1 MHKRISRHQV
11 RLGMFIERIEGDW
24 LDHPFWTRR
33 FLLTEYGDLLK
44 LRASNAR
51 AVVIDE
57 SRGLAMPP
65 PPPSPVAE
73 PSAQV
78 PATQA
83 HAPALARSPETVWAE
98 NEIRQCRRA
107 VGRLFAEARMG
118 RGVSMGRC
126 ETIVEGIADALSR
139 NAVALL
145 AITRLK
151 SVDAYTHLH
160 SIAVSALMIHFGRH
174 LGLPTDDVSLL
185 GQAGL
190 LHDIGKMQL
199 PTALLAKSGRL
210 TPLELEQVRSHPRA
224 GYEILR
230 QQAGVPDTVIDVCLH
245 HHERI
250 DGTGYPDALPADAL
264 SRAVRI
270 ASICDVY
277 DAVTSLRPYKK
288 PWRPEDALRRM
299 ACWRGHFDPELLAQ
313 FHACMG
319 YEPTAPVAGDDADAL
334 FAENA
339 YSDPVAA

>member
-1 MHKRISRHQV
+1 
-11 RLGMFIERIEGDW
+11 MFIERIEGDW

-33 FLLTEYGDLLK
+33 FLITEYGDLLK

-57 SRGLAMPP
+57 SRGLSMPP
-65 PPPSPVAE
+65 VPVAAMVE
-73 PSAQV
+73 DA
-78 PATQA
+78 
-83 HAPALARSPETVWAE
+83 APARRAPARAEPAAPRSPETLWAE

-107 VGRLFAEARMG
+107 VGQLFAEARMG

-126 ETIVEGIADALSR
+126 ETIVDGIADALSR
-139 NAVALL
+139 NAAALL

-174 LGLPTDDVSLL
+174 LGLASGEVALL

-199 PTALLAKSGRL
+199 SSAILAKTGGL
-210 TPLELEQVRSHPRA
+210 TPLELEKVRAHPRA
-224 GYEILR
+224 GYEMLR
-230 QQAGVPDTVIDVCLH
+230 REAGVPDMVAEVCLH
-245 HHERI
+245 HHERV
-250 DGTGYPDALPADAL
+250 DGTGYPDGLAAESLGP
-264 SRAVRI
+264 SVRI

-288 PWRPEDALRRM
+288 PWRPEDALHRM
-299 ACWRGHFDPELLAQ
+299 ARWRGHFDPELLAL
-313 FHACMG
+313 FAACMG
-319 YEPTAPVAGDDADAL
+319 FELAAPEDGAVEETPFG
-334 FAENA
+334 ENA
-339 YSDPVAA
+339 YSDPVAT